1 MLENVMKRQNE
12 ALKAKIGY
20 KTVVSAA
27 LIALAVALP
36 QLVHAAL
43 GQSGGVQFLP
53 MYLPVL
59 LGGCLLGWKWA
70 LTVGILSPLVS
81 FALTT
86 LAGNPMPAAARLP
99 FMMFELAVFALV
111 SGLFSGLIYKNG
123 LWAFPAVIAAQIT
136 GRAAFLGAIAIFQ
149 RVAPFTP
156 KMIWG
161 QIVSGIPG
169 LLIQAVAVPL
179 IVIALRAVLLRK
191 K

>member
-1 MLENVMKRQNE
+1 MLENVLKKQNE
-12 ALKAKIGY
+12 ALKTKIGY

-36 QLVHAAL
+36 QLVHVAL

-99 FMMFELAVFALV
+99 FMMFELAVFAAV

-123 LWAFPAVIAAQIT
+123 LWAFPAVIVAQIA
-136 GRAAFLGAIAIFQ
+136 GRAAFLGAIAIFR